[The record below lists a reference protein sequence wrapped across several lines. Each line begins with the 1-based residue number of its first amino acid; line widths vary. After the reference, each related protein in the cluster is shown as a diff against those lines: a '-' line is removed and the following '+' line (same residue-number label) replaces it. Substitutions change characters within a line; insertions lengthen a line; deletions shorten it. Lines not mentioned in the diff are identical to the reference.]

1 MAIMADIFK
10 LFDKIKKKEDVQPA
24 GAPEF
29 IVAGLGNPGDKYAHT
44 RHNAGFMALDYIYEK
59 FGISGEKPR
68 FKALCR
74 DGSVSGIRAVFL
86 KPQTFMNLSGDSV
99 AEVAD
104 FYKIPPERIIV
115 ISDDVN
121 LAVGRVRIRP
131 KGSSGGQKGLESI
144 ILRLNS
150 DSFPRIRIGVGM
162 PPRGYPMPDYVLGKI
177 LDAEKEDFFFSLGST
192 CEALKLILTDG
203 TETAMSL
210 CNGRAPAKAPA
221 ENDGGQSQGAAPM

>member
-1 MAIMADIFK
+1 MAVIMADIFK
-10 LFDKIKKKEDVQPA
+10 LFDKIRKKEDVPSA

-29 IVAGLGNPGDKYAHT
+29 IVTGLGNPGDKYAHT

-59 FGISGEKPR
+59 FGISGEKQR
-68 FKALCR
+68 FRALCR
-74 DGSVSGIRAVFL
+74 DGSVAGIRAVFL

-99 AEVAD
+99 AEAAD

-150 DSFPRIRIGVGM
+150 DSFPRIRIGVGT
-162 PPRGYPMPDYVLGKI
+162 PPRGYPMPDYVLGRI
-177 LDAEKEDFFFSLGST
+177 PEDEREDFFFALGNA
-192 CEALKLILTDG
+192 CEALQLIFTDG

-210 CNGRAPAKAPA
+210 CNGRAPEKASA
-221 ENDGGQSQGAAPM
+221 EKDSGQP